1 MKASTWTTSW
11 LSNKKR
17 GNQEIHSDQ
26 HVRRCNLHSTNIRAA
41 LNGYPVLLHCWLD
54 PTVALYCIK
63 GQGARVSSIC
73 IQQRAQD
80 PRTPCRIWSG
90 ITCQQPTSPDLGSR
104 RGSAKDHQL
113 WCQGPMCLSKWPQ
126 ELGPRTSP
134 ETKAGTKVMRSI
146 LAAGSQGSCVVT
158 TSTSNFKLI
167 SWTTYYGSDRGYRDS
182 FEIFKFQ
189 TQVKKHGQSTVGRD
203 GKQHEL
209 RINRTNCESNFRS
222 NFCGNN
228 TL

>member
-1 MKASTWTTSW
+1 MYPTESTRSKNTMQNLKWHHVPTTDIPRLGKSPRKCQRSP
-11 LSNKKR
+11 LIEPK
-17 GNQEIHSDQ
+17 
-26 HVRRCNLHSTNIRAA
+26 TNVSIQ
-41 LNGYPVLLHCWLD
+41 
-54 PTVALYCIK
+54 VAT
-63 GQGARVSSIC
+63 GVS
-73 IQQRAQD
+73 
-80 PRTPCRIWSG
+80 
-90 ITCQQPTSPDLGSR
+90 
-104 RGSAKDHQL
+104 
-113 WCQGPMCLSKWPQ
+113 
-126 ELGPRTSP
+126 PRTSP